1 MTSRISSSEKGLL
14 DLGLTRQIIKRH
26 VWLPVLALIG
36 FILGLPVVTAIAC
49 DNLRDSWLDE
59 RVANL
64 LEDIFTIQ
72 QFLVSSIIMVGAV
85 MAAATMFRYLHVR
98 RQIDFYHSLP
108 VRREKFFVCTVLAGL
123 LVFLAPYLAGV
134 LLNVLMLAVNGL
146 MPYVSLGDMLHWV
159 AFNVLA
165 YMLFFACTTFAMML
179 SGTLPSALKVLTC
192 IFFLAPAAGLV
203 LEGLGSIFFD
213 RWLWMSVA
221 LNQILM
227 RASVVVRYVM
237 LSEGSMFTGSDGPW
251 LPLWQDW
258 LAAALLTVAL
268 LAISLLLY
276 KKRASECAASTLA
289 FGWQKLPYKYPVVVL
304 GGLGLA
310 MFFYAVGNMN
320 NVWLYFGGVFG
331 ACFMAMLLEIL
342 IRNDFRAVRQGW
354 KGAVAATVIV
364 CSVLSVYVGDMTGY
378 DDRVPA
384 AEKIQSVSIYSGVI
398 NNAVGGNA
406 YGSYRN
412 NRENRDTYWSIEPEF
427 GYDMRTFSS
436 PEEIAAVLE
445 LVNTG
450 MEYEDNMLDP
460 YQVMSDTDRPQ
471 DDRLLK
477 AGYQENTDFMR
488 VVYHLNGGSYMA
500 RIYHNIPVAECYDE
514 YVTLLSGDVIDETL
528 PINNYDI
535 NGIYTR
541 EIYNFGVNDT
551 NRYWEIKWPSDEAR
565 LQFVETLRREQMAL
579 SPQEMLWEYPIARI
593 ELMYGEGPYQEEG
606 SDHIWYDYTDYF
618 EVKIYP
624 GMTESI
630 KQLGTVVPDIFLR
643 PVQPQHV
650 TEVREYVFV
659 GYDYEK
665 ANAES
670 AEITYVTDDVHIEAM
685 SYSGGYIQRAV
696 YLPGRDDAKIA
707 EILESTIHEEMR
719 GRLPLYATY
728 EADGTVCYDVDYAMG
743 DPASEQGQTVATQ
756 RRWLRLPRELK
767 TELQ

>member
-14 DLGLTRQIIKRH
+14 DIGLTRQVIKRH
-26 VWLPVLALIG
+26 IWLPVLALIG
-36 FILGLPVVTAIAC
+36 FILALPVVTAIAC
-49 DNLRDSWLDE
+49 DNLSDEWLDQ

-108 VRREKFFVCTVLAGL
+108 VRREKFFVCNVLAGL
-123 LVFLAPYLAGV
+123 LVFLLPYLTGV

-146 MPYVSLGDMLHWV
+146 MPYVSPGDMLQWV

-192 IFFLAPAAGLV
+192 IFFLAPVAGLV

-213 RWLWMSVA
+213 RWLSMSVP

-237 LSEGSMFTGSDGPW
+237 LSDGSIFTGSDGPW

-320 NVWLYFGGVFG
+320 TVWLYFGGVFG

-342 IRNDFRAVRQGW
+342 IQNDFRAVRQGW

-364 CSVLSVYVGDMTGY
+364 CTVLSVYVCDAMGY
-378 DDRVPA
+378 DDRLPA
-384 AEKIQSVSIYSGVI
+384 AEKIQSVSIYSNVI
-398 NNAVGGNA
+398 NNATGGYA

-412 NRENRDTYWSIEPEF
+412 NRENRDTYWNVEPEF
-427 GYDMRTFSS
+427 GYDMRTFSR

-445 LVNTG
+445 LVNIG
-450 MEYEDNMLDP
+450 MEYENNLFDP
-460 YQVMSDTDRPQ
+460 YKEVNDTDRPQ
-471 DDRLLK
+471 DDRLLT
-477 AGYQENTDFMR
+477 AGYDENTDFMR

-500 RIYHNIPVAECYDE
+500 RVYHNIPVAECYDE
-514 YVTLLSGDVIDETL
+514 YVTLLYSDVIDETL
-528 PINNYDI
+528 PINNYDL
-535 NGIYTR
+535 NGVYTR

-551 NRYWEIKWPSDEAR
+551 NRYWEVKWPSDEAR

-593 ELMYGEGPYQEEG
+593 ELMYGEGANQDDD

-624 GMTESI
+624 GMIETRE
-630 KQLGTVVPDIFLR
+630 LLRTVVPDIFFR
-643 PVQPQHV
+643 PVGLEHV

-659 GYDYEK
+659 GYDAKYTEDTNVYLK
-665 ANAES
+665 GDV
-670 AEITYVTDDVHIEAM
+670 YVETS
-685 SYSGGYIQRAV
+685 SYSDGYIRQAV

-707 EILESTIHEEMR
+707 GILEATIQEEMR
-719 GRLPLYATY
+719 GRLPLYSPY
-728 EADGTVCYDVDYAMG
+728 EAAGTICYEVDYAMG

-756 RRWLRLPRELK
+756 RRWLKLPQEPK